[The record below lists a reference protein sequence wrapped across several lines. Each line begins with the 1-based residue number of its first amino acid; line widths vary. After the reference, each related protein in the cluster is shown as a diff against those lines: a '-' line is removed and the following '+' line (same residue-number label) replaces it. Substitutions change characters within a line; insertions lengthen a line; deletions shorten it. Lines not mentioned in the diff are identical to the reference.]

1 MILRM
6 INVIYTSY
14 FAKLN
19 KIREQYPNIEP
30 ICIARYSPKNI
41 RIRHCQQLYPTPELI
56 LGYKTGRINDEEY
69 KKEYIDKVLG
79 ALDEKNVYETLDG
92 KCMICY
98 EKSGDF
104 CHRYIISEWLEK
116 AGYHCSE
123 LVFDERR

>member
-1 MILRM
+1 M
-6 INVIYTSY
+6 IYTSY

-30 ICIARYSPKNI
+30 ICIARYSPKSI

-56 LGYKTGRINDEEY
+56 LGYKSGRINDEEY

-92 KCMICY
+92 KCMVCY